1 MTTAHIASPAVLPA
15 SVRNLLML
23 LTLCLIGTLAGG
35 CNTTISDND
44 ILYTN
49 LAEVRNIAQ
58 AKPGTVYLIDARAP
72 QDFAAGHIPGANNLQ
87 LYDVRYQKDS
97 LDPALARYDMLIVY
111 GEAPNSPSAKGMTK
125 RLMFVGA
132 KEVRMFNGGMLEWT
146 RTGNA
151 VAKGATGDAP
161 APPPQ

>member
-1 MTTAHIASPAVLPA
+1 
-15 SVRNLLML
+15 ML
-23 LTLCLIGTLAGG
+23 LALGVSAMLAGG
-35 CNTTISDND
+35 CSSTISDKD

-49 LAEVRNIAQ
+49 LTEVRNISQ

-87 LYDVRYQKDS
+87 LYQVPYRKDS
-97 LDPALARYDMLIVY
+97 LDPALDRYKMLIVY

-132 KEVRMFNGGMLEWT
+132 KEVRMFNGGILEWT
-146 RTGNA
+146 RSGNP
-151 VAKGATGDAP
+151 VEKGTAGESP
-161 APPPQ
+161 AASPQ